1 MVYEFMG
8 NYKLVCFLFRHLI
21 EMQLK
26 RVVITGLGAV
36 TPVGN
41 TAPET
46 WKALVNG
53 VNGIAPITSFD
64 TTTFKTHFAGE
75 VKNFDPEVIFDR
87 KEARKMDRYSQ
98 FSLCVAAEALRD
110 SGLDLEQEDR
120 SRIGVIWGSGMGGL
134 LTMESEIIDFAKG
147 DSVPR
152 FNPFMIPKAIPSIAA
167 GQISIRFGLGG
178 LSYSVSTACSSSSHA
193 LGSAFDQIRLGHAEV
208 LLTGGADADVTYTGI
223 GGFNSL
229 HALSTRN
236 ESPETAS
243 RPFSKSRDGF
253 VLGEGAACLI
263 LEEYE
268 HAKARG
274 AKIYAEIIGVGMTS
288 DAYHMTAPDPEGKG
302 AERVMR
308 QALKDADIAPEL
320 VDYINTHGTST
331 PLGDVTEVNAIKRVF
346 GDHVYEM
353 NLDSTKSM
361 TGHLIGATGAVEAL
375 ACIMALKDGI
385 IPPTINHDPDDV
397 DEDIDYR
404 INFTFGKAQKRDIK
418 YALSN
423 TFGFGGHNACL
434 VFRKWEE

>member
-1 MVYEFMG
+1 
-8 NYKLVCFLFRHLI
+8 
-21 EMQLK
+21 MQLR
-26 RVVITGLGAV
+26 RVVVTGLGAL

-41 TAPET
+41 SAPET
-46 WKALVNG
+46 WDALVNG
-53 VNGIAPITSFD
+53 ENGIAPITAFD
-64 TTTFKTHFAGE
+64 ATNFKTQFAGE
-75 VKNFDPEVIFDR
+75 VKGFDISSMLDR
-87 KEARKMDRYSQ
+87 KEARKLDRYSQ
-98 FSLCVAAEALRD
+98 FSVWVANEALQD
-110 SGLDLEQEDR
+110 SGLDLDKEDR
-120 SRIGVIWGSGMGGL
+120 SRVGVIWGSGMGGL
-134 LTMESEIIDFAKG
+134 QSLEEEVSLFAEG
-147 DSVPR
+147 DGVPR
-152 FNPFMIPKAIPSIAA
+152 YNPFMIPKAIPSIAA

-193 LGSAFDQIRLGHAEV
+193 VGSAFDQIRLGHADV
-208 LLTGGADADVTYTGI
+208 LLTGGADADITPAGV

-236 ESPETAS
+236 DSPQTAS

-263 LEEYE
+263 LEDYE

-274 AKIYAEIIGVGMTS
+274 AKIYAEIVGIGMTS

-308 QALKDADIAPEL
+308 LAIKDAGLETEQIDF
-320 VDYINTHGTST
+320 INTHGTST
-331 PLGDVTEVNAIKRVF
+331 PLGDVAELQAIQRVF
-346 GDHVYEM
+346 GEHVYEM

-385 IPPTINHDPDDV
+385 IPPTINHDPEDV
-397 DEDIDYR
+397 DENIDYR
-404 INFTFGKAQKRDIK
+404 INFTFDKAQKRDIH

-434 VFRKWEE
+434 VFKKWEE

>member
-1 MVYEFMG
+1 
-8 NYKLVCFLFRHLI
+8 
-21 EMQLK
+21 MQLR
-26 RVVITGLGAV
+26 RVVVTGLGAL

-41 TAPET
+41 SAPET
-46 WKALVNG
+46 WEALVNG
-53 VNGIAPITSFD
+53 KNGIAPITAFD
-64 TTTFKTHFAGE
+64 ASNFKTQFAGE
-75 VKNFDPEVIFDR
+75 VKNFDITSMMDR
-87 KEARKMDRYSQ
+87 KEARKLDRYSQ
-98 FSLCVAAEALRD
+98 FSVWVANEALED
-110 SGLDLEQEDR
+110 SGLDLDKEDR
-120 SRIGVIWGSGMGGL
+120 SRVGVIWGSGMGGL
-134 LTMESEIIDFAKG
+134 ISTESEVIIFAQG
-147 DSVPR
+147 DGVPR

-178 LSYSVSTACSSSSHA
+178 PSYSVSTACSSSSHA
-193 LGSAFDQIRLGHAEV
+193 VGSAFDQIRLGHADV
-208 LLTGGADADVTYTGI
+208 LLTGGADADVTYTGV

-236 ESPETAS
+236 DSPETAS

-263 LEEYE
+263 LEDYE

-274 AKIYAEIIGVGMTS
+274 AKIYAEILGIGMTS

-308 QALKDADIAPEL
+308 LALKDAGLEPEQI
-320 VDYINTHGTST
+320 DFINTHGTST

-346 GDHVYEM
+346 GEHVYEM

-375 ACIMALKDGI
+375 ACIMALKEGI
-385 IPPTINHDPDDV
+385 IPPTINHDPEDV
-397 DEDIDYR
+397 DEAIDYR
-404 INFTFGKAQKRDIK
+404 INFTFDKAQKRDIH

-434 VFRKWEE
+434 IFKKWEE

>member
-1 MVYEFMG
+1 ME
-8 NYKLVCFLFRHLI
+8 LR
-21 EMQLK
+21 
-26 RVVITGLGAV
+26 RVVITGLGAL

-41 TAPET
+41 SAPET
-46 WKALVNG
+46 WQALISG
-53 VNGIAPITSFD
+53 KNGIGPITAFD
-64 TTTFKTHFAGE
+64 ASLFKTQFAGE
-75 VKNFDPEVIFDR
+75 VKGFDPTAVIDR

-98 FSLCVAAEALRD
+98 FSVCVADEALRD
-110 SGLDLEQEDR
+110 SGLDLEKEDR
-120 SRIGVIWGSGMGGL
+120 SRVGVIWGSGMGGL
-134 LTMESEIIDFAKG
+134 HSTEEEIIDFAKG
-147 DSVPR
+147 DGVPR

-178 LSYSVSTACSSSSHA
+178 PSFSVSTACSSSSHA
-193 LGSAFDQIRLGHAEV
+193 VGSAFDQIRLGHADM
-208 LLTGGADADVTYTGI
+208 LLTGGADADITYTGI

-236 ESPETAS
+236 DSPATAS

-253 VLGEGAACLI
+253 VLGEGAACI
-263 LEEYE
+263 IMEEYE

-274 AKIYAEIIGVGMTS
+274 AKIYAEIVGEGMTS

-308 QALKDADIAPEL
+308 LALKDAGLQPEAI
-320 VDYINTHGTST
+320 DFINTHGTST
-331 PLGDVTEVNAIKRVF
+331 PLGDVTEVKAIQRVF
-346 GDHVYEM
+346 GEHVYEM

-385 IPPTINHDPDDV
+385 IPPTINHDPEDA
-397 DEDIDYR
+397 DEEIDYR
-404 INFTFGKAQKRDIK
+404 INFTFDKAQKRDIK

-434 VFRKWEE
+434 IFKKWEE

>member
-1 MVYEFMG
+1 
-8 NYKLVCFLFRHLI
+8 
-21 EMQLK
+21 MQLR
-26 RVVITGLGAV
+26 RVVVTGLGAL

-41 TAPET
+41 SAPET
-46 WKALVNG
+46 WEALVNG
-53 VNGIAPITSFD
+53 KNGIAPITAFD
-64 TTTFKTHFAGE
+64 ATNFKTQFAGE
-75 VKNFDPEVIFDR
+75 VKNFDITSMMDR
-87 KEARKMDRYSQ
+87 KEARKLDRYSQ
-98 FSLCVAAEALRD
+98 FSVWVANEALAD
-110 SGLDLEQEDR
+110 SGLDLDKEDR
-120 SRIGVIWGSGMGGL
+120 SRVGVIWGSGMGGL
-134 LTMESEIIDFAKG
+134 ISTESEVIIFAQG
-147 DSVPR
+147 DGVPR

-193 LGSAFDQIRLGHAEV
+193 VGSAFDQIRLGHADV
-208 LLTGGADADVTYTGI
+208 LLTGGADADVTYTGV

-263 LEEYE
+263 LEDYE

-274 AKIYAEIIGVGMTS
+274 AKIYAEIVGIGMTS

-308 QALKDADIAPEL
+308 LAIKDAGLEPEQI
-320 VDYINTHGTST
+320 DFINTHGTST

-346 GDHVYEM
+346 GEHVYEM

-375 ACIMALKDGI
+375 ACIMALKNGI
-385 IPPTINHDPDDV
+385 IPPTINHDPEDV
-397 DEDIDYR
+397 DENIDYR
-404 INFTFGKAQKRDIK
+404 INFTFDKAQKRDIH

-434 VFRKWEE
+434 VFKKCEE

>member
-1 MVYEFMG
+1 MG
-8 NYKLVCFLFRHLI
+8 NS
-21 EMQLK
+21 
-26 RVVITGLGAV
+26 
-36 TPVGN
+36 
-41 TAPET
+41 APET
-46 WKALVNG
+46 WQALISG
-53 VNGIAPITSFD
+53 ANGIAPITAFD
-64 TTTFKTHFAGE
+64 ATKFKTHFAGE
-75 VKNFDPEVIFDR
+75 VKNFDPSAVIDR

-98 FSLCVAAEALRD
+98 FSVFVADEALKD
-110 SGLDLEQEDR
+110 SGLDLEKEDR
-120 SRIGVIWGSGMGGL
+120 SRVGVIWGSGMGGL
-134 LTMESEIIDFAKG
+134 QSTESEIIDFAKG
-147 DSVPR
+147 DGVPH

-167 GQISIRFGLGG
+167 GLISIRFGLGG
-178 LSYSVSTACSSSSHA
+178 PSYSVSTACSSSSHA
-193 LGSAFDQIRLGHAEV
+193 VGSAFDQIRLGHADV

-236 ESPETAS
+236 DSPTTAS

-263 LEEYE
+263 MEEYE

-308 QALKDADIAPEL
+308 MALKDAGVAPEL
-320 VDYINTHGTST
+320 IDYVNTHGTST
-331 PLGDVTEVNAIKRVF
+331 PLGDVTEVKAIQRVF
-346 GDHVYEM
+346 GEHVYDM

-361 TGHLIGATGAVEAL
+361 TGHLIGATGAVEAM

-385 IPPTINHDPDDV
+385 IPPTINHDPEDA
-397 DEDIDYR
+397 DEEIDYR
-404 INFTFGKAQKRDIK
+404 INFTFDKAQKRNIR

-434 VFRKWEE
+434 IFKKWED